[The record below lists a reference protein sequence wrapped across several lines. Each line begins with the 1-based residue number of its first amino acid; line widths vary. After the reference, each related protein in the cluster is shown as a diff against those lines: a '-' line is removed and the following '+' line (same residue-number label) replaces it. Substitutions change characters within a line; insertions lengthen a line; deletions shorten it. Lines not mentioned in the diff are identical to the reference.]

1 MDEFIG
7 KLSLYDYLVR
17 LIAGGITILGAYY
30 SDLVGMFWNLKNIS
44 AIAFILCSYGI
55 GIVLEEISYIWKVHW
70 KSNKENEIAA
80 RIRYRL
86 LKVPEEK
93 YSEYDFEKCKRK
105 LLKDNREEISDEPL
119 AHFVMADSLK
129 IACIL
134 LAFLKIISIAI
145 SHEREI
151 VKAVINIVILI
162 VLSEIFYFRTEHYE
176 YRQRKRV
183 IEYCVEKGYP
193 DIYMNKSKENCK
205 ENK

>member
-1 MDEFIG
+1 
-7 KLSLYDYLVR
+7 
-17 LIAGGITILGAYY
+17 
-30 SDLVGMFWNLKNIS
+30 
-44 AIAFILCSYGI
+44 
-55 GIVLEEISYIWKVHW
+55 
-70 KSNKENEIAA
+70 
-80 RIRYRL
+80 
-86 LKVPEEK
+86 
-93 YSEYDFEKCKRK
+93 
-105 LLKDNREEISDEPL
+105 
-119 AHFVMADSLK
+119 MADSLK

-134 LAFLKIISIAI
+134 LSFLKIISIAI

-162 VLSEIFYFRTEHYE
+162 VLSVIFYFRTEHYE